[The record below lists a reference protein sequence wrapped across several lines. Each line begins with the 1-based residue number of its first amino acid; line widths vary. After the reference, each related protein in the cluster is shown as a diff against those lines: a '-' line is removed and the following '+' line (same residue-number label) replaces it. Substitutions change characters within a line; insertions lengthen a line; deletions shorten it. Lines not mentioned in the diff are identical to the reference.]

1 MRIKWHYLI
10 LLSIF
15 TLTACGV
22 GSDATLPPPTI
33 TSTPI
38 STELPSIATAIPA
51 GFNSDNPIQIVI
63 VPADPE
69 QAGNVIGEFE
79 EQLEELTDVT
89 ITVMLAETQAEAA
102 GLLCN
107 SASGRQS
114 AVWVNGMTYA
124 TSNLQNCGVGVLQA
138 DTPDGT
144 GEEGVLLLNID
155 YEDTGIAGAVEDT
168 LCRISVDDLY
178 SWTLPVIFY
187 SIEGFSVLDID
198 DVNELEDTDALIEAV
213 ASGNCAAVG
222 MTEEAWETYLDED
235 ETLGENV
242 IVAETSPVIPYKVFS
257 FPFSMSLD
265 AIEDIET
272 ALIRMDVA
280 SGRSEIELDNADSES
295 TEEPD
300 DTSSDGLEVNGEMM
314 TILFGEGAFEQVD
327 ESDFTDLI
335 DFLESSNINFSELGN

>member
-1 MRIKWHYLI
+1 MRIKWHYLVLI
-10 LLSIF
+10 SIF
-15 TLTACGV
+15 TLTACGA

-38 STELPSIATAIPA
+38 STELPPIATAIPA
-51 GFNSDNPIQIVI
+51 GFNADNPIQIVI

-69 QAGNVIGEFE
+69 QASDVVNDFE
-79 EQLEELTDVT
+79 DQLEELTDVS
-89 ITVMLAETQAEAA
+89 ITVMLAETQAEAS

-107 SASGRQS
+107 LASGRQS

-155 YEDTGIAGAVEDT
+155 YEDTGIAGAVENT

-178 SWTLPVIFY
+178 SWTLPIIFY
-187 SIEGFSVLDID
+187 SIEGFSALDID
-198 DVNELEDTDALIEAV
+198 DVNELDDNDALIEAV
-213 ASGNCAAVG
+213 ANGNCAAVG
-222 MTEEAWETYLDED
+222 MTEEAWESYLDED
-235 ETLGENV
+235 ETLAENV
-242 IVAETSPVIPYKVFS
+242 LVAGTSPAIPYHVFA
-257 FPFSMSLD
+257 FPFSMPLD
-265 AIEDIET
+265 AIDDIET

-280 SGRSEIELDNADSES
+280 SGRSDIEQNNADSES

-300 DTSSDGLEVNGEMM
+300 TPSIDLDVDEEMM

-327 ESDFTDLI
+327 ESDFTELI